1 MVISLKVYRAMHAL
15 LFALIAFGVI
25 SVLLLGAYAIREN
38 PAFTL
43 RGAQAYLN
51 GYSDAYQYQRYSG
64 ANQANAV
71 KNVVLQSS
79 GSAAADSDPAISV
92 TSGSVPVLLYHRIA
106 ADNDPYNVSPDT
118 FKDQMFALKKAGY
131 TTVSMDDY
139 VNFVAGKKKLPAKSF
154 LLTFDDGTKDSY
166 YPVDPILKALNYRA
180 TTFVISKY
188 SIDDPRGSH
197 YYLSTTELKAM
208 SQSGR
213 WDIEAHTKNGHT
225 YYPIDA
231 KGTKGFFYADKLWLG
246 NQQRLETDQEF
257 ATRVTTDMQQVKSE
271 IEGVT
276 HHPVVAFAFPFG
288 DIGENDNNYPGAE
301 AVLSADVQKL
311 YRQGFVQYFPGR
323 GASQGYFD
331 SKTTFTNRVE
341 VPRWTG
347 AQLLSFM
354 SRGNAKSLPYRDNL
368 MSDKGWQNGWG
379 DMKLHNGTLEVTGA
393 PGTTGGSALLDGT
406 AAWTDY
412 TATFVAQLVKG
423 TSYAITARNH
433 GITYRV
439 GCSFSNNYVA
449 IDRQTTADGSEIAS
463 VNTPITVTDP
473 TTVGIAVHGNQVSC
487 LVNGQVVVSG
497 NDDASMPL
505 NGGVGATVWDPSG
518 NAVADFKNLIVTP
531 L

>member
-1 MVISLKVYRAMHAL
+1 MFTSLKVYRALHTL
-15 LFALIAFGVI
+15 LFALIAFGVV
-25 SVLLLGAYAIREN
+25 SVLLFGAYAIRQN
-38 PAFTL
+38 PSFTL
-43 RGAQAYLN
+43 AGAQAYVN
-51 GYSDAYQYQRYSG
+51 GYADAYQYQRYSG
-64 ANQANAV
+64 ESEVNAV

-79 GSAAADSDPAISV
+79 GSAAADSDPAVSV

-106 ADNDPYNVSPDT
+106 NDNDPYNVSTDK

-131 TTVSMDDY
+131 TTVSMSDY
-139 VNFVAGKKKLPAKSF
+139 VAFVDGKKKLPAKSF
-154 LLTFDDGTKDSY
+154 LLTFDDGTKGSY
-166 YPVDPILKALNYRA
+166 YPVDPILKALDFRA

-188 SIDDPRGSH
+188 SIDDPNGSK
-197 YYLSTTELKAM
+197 YYLSATELKAM
-208 SQSGR
+208 SKSGR

-231 KGTKGFFYADKLWLG
+231 KGTKGYFYADKLWLG
-246 NQQRLETDQEF
+246 DKQRLETDQEF

-271 IEGVT
+271 IEGAT
-276 HHPVVAFAFPFG
+276 HQPVVAFAFPFG

-301 AVLSADVQKL
+301 AVLSGAVQK
-311 YRQGFVQYFPGR
+311 YYQQGFIQYFPGR
-323 GASQGYFD
+323 GASQSYFD
-331 SKTTFTNRVE
+331 SQTTFTNRLE
-341 VPRWTG
+341 VPQWTG

-354 SRGNAKSLPYRDNL
+354 DRGNAKSLPYSDGL

-379 DMKLHNGTLEVTGA
+379 DMKLQNGTLEVTGA

-406 AAWTDY
+406 AAWADY
-412 TATFVAQLVKG
+412 TATFVARLIKG

-449 IDRQTTADGSEIAS
+449 IDRQTTADGTEVAS
-463 VNTPITVTDP
+463 MNTPITVTDP
-473 TTVGIAVHGNQVSC
+473 NTVGIAVHGNQVSC

-497 NDDASMPL
+497 NDATMPP
-505 NGGVGATVWDPSG
+505 NGGVGTTVWDRSG